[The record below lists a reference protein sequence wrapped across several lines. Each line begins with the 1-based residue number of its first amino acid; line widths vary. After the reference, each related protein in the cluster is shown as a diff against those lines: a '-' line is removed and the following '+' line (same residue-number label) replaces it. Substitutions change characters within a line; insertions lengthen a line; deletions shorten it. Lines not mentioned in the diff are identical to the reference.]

1 MSTSLWVSK
10 TGLAAQ
16 DAKIQSIANNLA
28 NVNTTGFKR
37 DRIAFTDLFYQVER
51 QPGAQ
56 VDELN
61 DSPSGVQMGT
71 GVKIAGSQKVF
82 TTGSM
87 VTTDQQLDLA
97 IAGQGFFQVEQANGE
112 MSYTRDGQFFRN
124 ADGMIVN
131 SSGQPLVPQIT
142 IPDDA
147 VTVTI
152 GEDGSVSADI
162 AGQVASQQLGQINLV
177 NFINPAGLEA
187 LGGNLYA
194 ETDSSGVPTEGTP
207 GEQGMGK
214 LRQGTL
220 EASNVSVV
228 EEMVE
233 MISTQRAY
241 EMNAKVMSAADDMM
255 QFLNQTV

>member
-37 DRIAFTDLFYQVER
+37 DRIAFTDLFYQVQR

-61 DSPSGVQMGT
+61 DLPSGVQMGT
-71 GVKIAGSQKVF
+71 GVKISGSQKVF
-82 TTGSM
+82 TTGALI
-87 VTTDQQLDLA
+87 TTDQQLDMA
-97 IAGQGFFQVEQANGE
+97 IEGQGFFQVEQGNGE

-124 ADGMIVN
+124 ADGMMVT
-131 SSGQPLVPQIT
+131 SGGQPLVPQVA
-142 IPDDA
+142 IPEDA
-147 VTVTI
+147 LTVTI
-152 GEDGSVSADI
+152 GEDGTVTAEI
-162 AGQVASQQLGQINLV
+162 AGQVGAEQLGQINTV

-187 LGGNLYA
+187 LGGNLFA
-194 ETDSSGVPTEGTP
+194 ETDASGVPTEGTP
-207 GEQGMGK
+207 GDGGLGK
-214 LRQGTL
+214 LRQGAL
-220 EASNVSVV
+220 ESSNVSVV

-241 EMNAKVMSAADDMM
+241 EMNAKVMSAADEMM

>member
-1 MSTSLWVSK
+1 MSSSLWISK

-16 DAKIQSIANNLA
+16 DAKLQAISNNLA

-37 DRIAFTDLFYQVER
+37 DRIAFTDLFYQVQR
-51 QPGAQ
+51 QPGGQ

-61 DSPSGVQMGT
+61 DLPSGTQMGT

-82 TTGSM
+82 TTGAL

-97 IAGQGFFQVEQANGE
+97 IEGQGFFQVEQSNGE
-112 MSYTRDGQFFRN
+112 LSYTRDGQFFRN
-124 ADGMIVN
+124 ADGMMVT
-131 SSGQPLVPQIT
+131 SGGLPL
-142 IPDDA
+142 IPEIAIPEDA
-147 VTVTI
+147 TAVTI
-152 GEDGSVSADI
+152 GEDGTVTAEI
-162 AGQVASQQLGQINLV
+162 AGQTGGDTLGQINTV

-194 ETDSSGVPTEGTP
+194 ETDSSGVAVEGIP
-207 GEQGMGK
+207 GEQGLGR
-214 LRQGTL
+214 LQQGAL
-220 EASNVSVV
+220 ESSNVSVV

-241 EMNAKVMSAADDMM
+241 EMNAKVMSASDEMM